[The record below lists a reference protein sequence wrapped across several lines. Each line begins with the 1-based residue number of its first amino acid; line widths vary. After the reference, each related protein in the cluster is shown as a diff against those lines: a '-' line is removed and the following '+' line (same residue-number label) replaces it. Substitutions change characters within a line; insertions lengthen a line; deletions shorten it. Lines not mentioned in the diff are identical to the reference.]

1 MAAGPVSRLIV
12 VPSIITLVLTLIR
25 LTGELFHGPEILFN
39 CSAGGGAAPLGIS
52 WLAFVF
58 AAYFAVRLQ
67 SAGDAPAGAGKA
79 IGLTILSLLFVIA
92 GNLLLFPVGQGK
104 GSSAAFISGMAVVIA
119 GLYVM
124 RAGWPGY
131 WKAMLGYA
139 VAARVPVI
147 VVMLFAIR
155 GNWGTHYDA
164 PPHTMD
170 ILWTSWFNKWV
181 DIGLLPQLFFW
192 TPYTVVFC
200 GLFGVIVAALRKRRA
215 AAAAVSAG

>member
-1 MAAGPVSRLIV
+1 MAVGPVSRLIV
-12 VPSIITLVLTLIR
+12 VPSIITFVVTLIR
-25 LTGELFHGPEILFN
+25 LTGELLHGPEILFN
-39 CSAGGGAAPLGIS
+39 RSAGGGAAPLGIS

-67 SAGDAPAGAGKA
+67 NAGDAPAGAGKA
-79 IGLTILSLLFVIA
+79 IGFTVLAILVVA
-92 GNLLLFPVGQGK
+92 GGNLLLFPVGQGK
-104 GSSAAFISGMAVVIA
+104 GSSAALVAGMAVVIA

-147 VVMLFAIR
+147 VVMLLAIR

-164 PPHTMD
+164 PPHDMTD
-170 ILWTSWFNKWV
+170 FVWASWFGKWV
-181 DIGLLPQLFFW
+181 DIGL
-192 TPYTVVFC
+192 
-200 GLFGVIVAALRKRRA
+200 
-215 AAAAVSAG
+215 